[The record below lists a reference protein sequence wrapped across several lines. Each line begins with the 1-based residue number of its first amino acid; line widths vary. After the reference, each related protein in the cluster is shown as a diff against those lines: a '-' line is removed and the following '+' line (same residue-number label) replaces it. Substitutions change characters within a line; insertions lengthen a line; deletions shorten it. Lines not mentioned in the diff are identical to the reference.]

1 MLLAE
6 KKEREQFQTS
16 PLSWGER
23 ARVYHEVCFFLW
35 GMERSHITEYSA
47 ENKIPDCPI
56 KIAFL
61 DKVGTAVSSSIKSR
75 FDIMGPQPSD
85 AIQILLRFSSLTE

>member
-1 MLLAE
+1 
-6 KKEREQFQTS
+6 
-16 PLSWGER
+16 
-23 ARVYHEVCFFLW
+23 
-35 GMERSHITEYSA
+35 MERSYITEYSA

-75 FDIMGPQPSD
+75 FDIMGP
-85 AIQILLRFSSLTE
+85 